1 MESESMLQ
9 MSGGREFRRRG
20 AEQLKALNPMVV
32 KQAGDTDIRMVQGY
46 SSEEILAESRAVL
59 ETNGEWELI
68 DIGVSNFTLVFGGE
82 SYSEII
88 YSVSIFIILLQM
100 PLAYVVNLLICSCF
114 LIAVDLFSVLLPPH
128 SVDRSSFKMT
138 LILDYTVFL
147 LIMNELLPSTGDT
160 TPLTIIFF
168 SISLSLMVASLLE
181 TVLITSIQSSN
192 SSVVPHWFSVVVLK
206 YLAVAVCLPPKK
218 KSNQITV
225 FFNSSTRDGRPLP
238 GSNTSQEW
246 QMIGRVNDRVLFG
259 LYIVFIIVSFIT
271 IISIWIYN
279 NSYEARAA

>member
-1 MESESMLQ
+1 MSHPWDDKAETLTTVLWQDLQ
-9 MSGGREFRRRG
+9 WNIEGLSWEEEECGTKRVSVPRTNLWVPDIHITELLKRG
-20 AEQLKALNPMVV
+20 TCFFSQVHSK
-32 KQAGDTDIRMVQGY
+32 KK
-46 SSEEILAESRAVL
+46 
-59 ETNGEWELI
+59 
-68 DIGVSNFTLVFGGE
+68 
-82 SYSEII
+82 
-88 YSVSIFIILLQM
+88 
-100 PLAYVVNLLICSCF
+100 AYVVNLLICSCF

-225 FFNSSTRDGRPLP
+225 FFNSYLSGTHLGPIIVVCRRSVPCCCVLP
-238 GSNTSQEW
+238 ANLTSRVTLFPWIWISVGSPVYLDSV
-246 QMIGRVNDRVLFG
+246 IFG
-259 LYIVFIIVSFIT
+259 LWIMDSGFSYSVVSVLAFVC
-271 IISIWIYN
+271 WN
-279 NSYEARAA
+279 